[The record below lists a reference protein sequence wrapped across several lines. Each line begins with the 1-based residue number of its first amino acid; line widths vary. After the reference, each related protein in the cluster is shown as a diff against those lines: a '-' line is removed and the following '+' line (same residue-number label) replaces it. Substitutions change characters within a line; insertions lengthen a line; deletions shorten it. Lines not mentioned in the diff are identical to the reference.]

1 MSQTKVKSGL
11 VEDNSI
17 NASKLDVT
25 GNGTSG
31 QVLLSD
37 GDGTFSWA
45 DRLESLNYETQVI
58 SINTNAVKDTVYV
71 LTADLTL
78 TLPASPVSGDS
89 IKISNLSGVQTC
101 VLGSNGNNIMATSGD
116 LTLDDASK
124 SFELIYTDATN
135 GWVIIG

>member
-11 VEDNSI
+11 IENQS
-17 NASKLDVT
+17 
-25 GNGTSG
+25 
-31 QVLLSD
+31 
-37 GDGTFSWA
+37 
-45 DRLESLNYETQVI
+45 I
-58 SINTNAVKDTVYV
+58 SIVSTSTNAVKNTTYV